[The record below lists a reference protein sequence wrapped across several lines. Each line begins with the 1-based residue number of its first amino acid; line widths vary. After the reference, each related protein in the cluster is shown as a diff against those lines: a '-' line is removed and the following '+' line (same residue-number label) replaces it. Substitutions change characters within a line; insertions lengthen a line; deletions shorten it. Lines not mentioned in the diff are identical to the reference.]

1 MLETSPNRADQARH
15 AYNTAF
21 EKVGLNWH
29 WDEATFER
37 LQTSGRFA
45 VRTYLE
51 AEQSHLLRAYEAD
64 FLVDAIEAA
73 RTSTQRQ

>member
-1 MLETSPNRADQARH
+1 MLETRQNRADQARH

-51 AEQSHLLRAYEAD
+51 DEQSHLLRAYEAD

>member
-1 MLETSPNRADQARH
+1 MLQTNSNPAEQARH

-37 LQTSGRFA
+37 LQTSGRYA

-64 FLVDAIEAA
+64 FLVNAIEAA
-73 RTSTQRQ
+73 RTSAQVQ

>member
-15 AYNTAF
+15 AYNNAF

-37 LQTSGRFA
+37 LQTSGRFV

-73 RTSTQRQ
+73 RASTQRR

>member
-1 MLETSPNRADQARH
+1 MLETRQNRADQARH

-73 RTSTQRQ
+73 RISTQRQ